1 MSWSVVLAVAGI
13 WTLAGLIVAVVIG
26 GMFRQMD
33 DAEEHEADVDRHR
46 AAVKFMRSKKKVPV
60 KSVAIGSAGCP
71 VASQTA
77 ATVGRRQA
85 VN

>member
-13 WTLAGLIVAVVIG
+13 WTLAGLAVAVVMG
-26 GMFRQMD
+26 GMFRHMD

-46 AAVKFMRSKKKVPV
+46 ADVKFMRAQKKRVVTAVSP
-60 KSVAIGSAGCP
+60 SSSGCP
-71 VASQTA
+71 IASQTA
-77 ATVGRRQA
+77 GQIGRRRA

>member
-1 MSWSVVLAVAGI
+1 MSWSVVLVVAGI
-13 WTLAGLIVAVVIG
+13 WTLAGLIVAMVVG

-33 DAEEHEADVDRHR
+33 QADEHEADVDRHR
-46 AAVKFMRSKKKVPV
+46 ADVKFMRSKKAQDVSASQK
-60 KSVAIGSAGCP
+60 ASAGCP

-77 ATVGRRQA
+77 GQIGRRRA

>member
-13 WTLAGLIVAVVIG
+13 WTLAGLVVAMVIG
-26 GMFRQMD
+26 GMFRRMD

-46 AAVKFMRSKKKVPV
+46 ADVEFMRGKKKRIVTT
-60 KSVAIGSAGCP
+60 SAAASSGCP

-77 ATVGRRQA
+77 GQVVRRHA